1 MKKYIL
7 AIDQGTTSSRAILF
21 DHNRNIKGI
30 AQKEF
35 PQFYPHAGWVEQN
48 ADDIW
53 MSVKSVISECLI
65 KSNVKPNEIAAIGIT
80 NQRETSILWD
90 KKSGLPVYNA
100 IVWQSRQSDEVC
112 KQWKDAG
119 YEEMV
124 KEKCGLRIDAYFS
137 ATKIKW
143 MLDHIEGLRE
153 RCENNE
159 ILFGTVDT
167 WLVWKLSGG
176 DCHITDVSNASRTML
191 YNIHEDKW
199 DEELLEKFEIP
210 ASILPEIKATSE
222 VYENTKAY
230 EFFGEEVPIASV
242 VGDQQGAL
250 FGQGCF
256 VKGSVKN
263 TYGTGG
269 FMLMNTG
276 EEVITSKHGLLTT
289 VAWKI
294 NDKIDYALEGSIFVS
309 GSLIKWLRDQLHLIH
324 SAKESEECARRVE
337 DTHGCYVVPAFV
349 GLGAPIWDD
358 KCRGS
363 IFGLTLGVNKD
374 HIVRAALEAM
384 AYQSRDVLEAMKE
397 DSGVEVPYMKVD
409 GGATANGF
417 LLEFQS
423 DILQLPIYTMQTGE
437 MTALGVAALAGLAV
451 NFWRMEDFTNEES
464 KRILPVM
471 DAKKADALYDGW
483 KHAIEACRGY

>member
-21 DHNRNIKGI
+21 DHDRNIKGI

-35 PQFYPHAGWVEQN
+35 PQFYPQAGWVEQN
-48 ADDIW
+48 AEDIW
-53 MSVKSVISECLI
+53 MSVQSVISECLM
-65 KSNVKPNEIAAIGIT
+65 KSGVKPSEIAGIGIT
-80 NQRETSILWD
+80 NQRETSIMWD
-90 KKSGLPVYNA
+90 KKTGLPVYNA

-112 KQWKDAG
+112 TKWKEAG
-119 YEEMV
+119 YEELV
-124 KEKCGLRIDAYFS
+124 KAKCGLRIDAYFS

-143 MLDHIEGLRE
+143 MLDHVDGLRE
-153 RCENNE
+153 KCENNE

-176 DCHITDVSNASRTML
+176 NAHITDVSNASRTML

-199 DEELLEKFEIP
+199 DEELLAKFEIP
-210 ASILPEIKATSE
+210 ACILPEIKATSE
-222 VYENTKAY
+222 VYAYTKEYA
-230 EFFGEEVPIASV
+230 FFGEEVAIAAV
-242 VGDQQGAL
+242 VGDQQAAL

-256 VKGSVKN
+256 AKGSVKN

-276 EEVITSKHGLLTT
+276 EDVITSKHGLLTT

-309 GSLIKWLRDQLHLIH
+309 GSLIKWLRDQLHLID
-324 SAKESEECARRVE
+324 SASESEECARRVE
-337 DTHGCYVVPAFV
+337 DTNGCYIVPAFV
-349 GLGAPIWDD
+349 GLGAPIWDE

-363 IFGLTLGVNKD
+363 IFGLTLGVQKD
-374 HIVRAALEAM
+374 HVVRAALEAM
-384 AYQSRDVLEAMKE
+384 CYQSRDVLEAMKE
-397 DSGVEVPYMKVD
+397 DSGVDVPFMKVD
-409 GGATANGF
+409 GGAIANRF

-423 DILQLPIYTMQTGE
+423 DILQLPIIRMKTSE
-437 MTALGVAALAGLAV
+437 ITALGAASLAGLAV
-451 NFWRMEDFTNEES
+451 GFWKMEDLSHEES
-464 KRILPVM
+464 ARILPLM
-471 DAKKADALYDGW
+471 EKEKADHLYNGWLHAL
-483 KHAIEACRGY
+483 EACRKY